1 MNDLYAIFG
10 FVFLYVSFLA
20 LVISFCRRLW
30 RRPGF
35 ESRNE
40 ADEPSANIPIQKF
53 MPGAQ
58 TSNFDF
64 PVNVPNLTRDDRIA
78 IAAFFATP
86 VGKLFLLRLQATL
99 CNNALAAGANKQFAG
114 ARASEAYGYSE
125 CLMQIK
131 SLSVVPTASDIPAP
145 VQEDGDRATL
155 NKFPS

>member
-10 FVFLYVSFLA
+10 FVFLIELVWLVA
-20 LVISFCRRLW
+20 LTIW
-30 RRPGF
+30 
-35 ESRNE
+35 ESRIE
-40 ADEPSANIPIQKF
+40 ATQKNANNPVPIQKF